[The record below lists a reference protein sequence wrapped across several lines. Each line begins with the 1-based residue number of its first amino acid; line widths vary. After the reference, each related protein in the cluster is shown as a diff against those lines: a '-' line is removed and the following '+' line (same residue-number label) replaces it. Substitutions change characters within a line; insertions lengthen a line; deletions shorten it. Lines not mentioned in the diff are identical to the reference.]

1 MNQLDQGLMAEIISI
16 LLSSGGEFA
25 DVYFQDM
32 SARMAE
38 AESGRIERISSVRE
52 AGAGLRLIRDGVT
65 HFGTSVDLSP
75 GSLRDL
81 ASSLAAGAGEILEK
95 GKRGKGE
102 KGINLKQ
109 RPQGP
114 LPAGQ
119 DPSGI
124 SLVEKGKLVLA
135 ALKALD
141 GYDPRLVQVKSVYRD
156 SSMTMKVANSN
167 GVYAEDARSHG
178 VFLVQVVVSDGDHM
192 QVGYEPVG
200 GTGGYGVF
208 DSIDPARVAETA
220 ADRALT
226 MLEAPE
232 APSGTMPVVL
242 SSEAGGTMI
251 HEAVGHGLEADLTG
265 QELSVYAGKMG
276 EEVASPAVTV
286 VDDAT
291 LPGRRGSYNYDDE
304 GEPGQKTVLVDKGI
318 LKAFMSD
325 QTAVI
330 KYGMPAS
337 GNGRRQSFRNW
348 PIPRMSNTIIEPGSH
363 VPEDILRSVDK
374 GLLVLKMGGGQ
385 VNTVT
390 GDFVFDVSEGYL
402 IEGGEKA
409 GPVRGATLAGN
420 GPEVLKNIDMVGNDL
435 GFGLGTCG
443 KDGQGVP
450 VGDAQPTLRIPEI
463 VVGGRDAEKGA
474 Q

>member
-1 MNQLDQGLMAEIISI
+1 MNQLDQGLMAEIVSI
-16 LLSSGGEFA
+16 LLTSGGEFA
-25 DVYFQDM
+25 DFYFQDM
-32 SARMAE
+32 TARMAE

-52 AGAGLRLIRDGVT
+52 AGVGLRLIRNGVT
-65 HFGTSVDLSP
+65 HFGTSVNLDP
-75 GSLRDL
+75 AAIREL
-81 ASSLAAGAGEILEK
+81 AQSLAEGAGEIKGREK
-95 GKRGKGE
+95 GEGRRE
-102 KGINLKQ
+102 KGIELKKS
-109 RPQGP
+109 PQGP
-114 LPAGQ
+114 LLAGE

-124 SLVEKGKLVLA
+124 PLVKKGELVLA
-135 ALKALD
+135 AIKSLD
-141 GYDPRLVQVKSVYRD
+141 GYDPRLIQVKSVYRD

-167 GVYAEDARSHG
+167 GVYAEDERSHG
-178 VFLVQVVVSDGDHM
+178 VFLVQVVASDGDHI

-200 GTGGYGVF
+200 GTGGSDVF
-208 DSIDPARVAETA
+208 AGIDPGQVAVVA

-265 QELSVYAGKMG
+265 QELSVYAGKLG
-276 EEVASPAVTV
+276 EQVASTIVTV

-304 GEPGQKTVLVDKGI
+304 GEPGQRTVLVDKGT
-318 LKAFMSD
+318 LTAFMSD

-348 PIPRMSNTIIEPGSH
+348 PIPRMSNTINEPGSH
-363 VPEDILRSVDK
+363 VPGEILGSVDK
-374 GLLVLKMGGGQ
+374 GLLVMKMGGGQ

-402 IEGGEKA
+402 IEDGEKA

-420 GPEVLKNIDMVGNDL
+420 GPEVLKNIDMVGDDL

-474 Q
+474 